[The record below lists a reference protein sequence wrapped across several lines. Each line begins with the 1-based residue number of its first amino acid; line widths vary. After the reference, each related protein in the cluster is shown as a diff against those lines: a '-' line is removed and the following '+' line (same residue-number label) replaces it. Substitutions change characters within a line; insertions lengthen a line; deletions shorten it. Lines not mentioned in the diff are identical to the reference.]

1 MAPLLFKPKTAKTAV
16 PTPVLVIAKEDTETS
31 AAAIGKL
38 LNLKELRMAS
48 EDLMKDVMPGV
59 ETKDDR

>member
-1 MAPLLFKPKTAKTAV
+1 
-16 PTPVLVIAKEDTETS
+16 VIAKEDTETS

-48 EDLMKDVMPGV
+48 EDLMKEVMPGV
-59 ETKDDR
+59 QSKDDREYLAKTDGIRC